1 MTARRAV
8 LVVTIALAGLVIAPV
23 AAAHDPDG
31 DHHGHK
37 GDFVPVHRLAGS
49 SGGELLRDWWET
61 VLPIP
66 AATNPITPGVPELC
80 FDIGHRGKVATF
92 ATVNETATC
101 TIKAGQPLFLV
112 NFAVECSSAE
122 PPPFF
127 GATEEEQRACVEG
140 FLANPDVLAIRLS
153 LDGGEP
159 EDVHNERFE
168 LITPQGETV
177 FPADAIFDAT
187 PGPATFVG
195 GDWAAT
201 LRRKLRP
208 GQHTIAIEIQLVE
221 ETFNSLLTLDV
232 VRGHDHD

>member
-8 LVVTIALAGLVIAPV
+8 LVITIALAGLMVAPV
-23 AAAHDPDG
+23 VAADDRDG
-31 DHHGHK
+31 DRHGHK

-49 SGGELLRDWWET
+49 TGGELLREWWET

-66 AATNPITPGVPELC
+66 AATNPITPGAPELC
-80 FDIGHRGKVATF
+80 FNIGRRGKVATF

-101 TIKAGQPLFLV
+101 TIKAGQRLFV
-112 NFAVECSSAE
+112 PGIPVECSSAE

-127 GATEEEQRACVEG
+127 GATEEEQRACVEDFMAG
-140 FLANPDVLAIRLS
+140 PTVVAIRLS

-159 EDVHNERFE
+159 QDVRNERFE
-168 LITPQGETV
+168 VITPQGETV
-177 FPADAIFDAT
+177 FPEDPIFDAT

-195 GDWAAT
+195 GDWSST

-208 GQHTIAIEIQLVE
+208 GQHTIAIEIQLVDQ
-221 ETFNSLLTLDV
+221 TFNTLLTLNV

>member
-1 MTARRAV
+1 MPARRAV

-23 AAAHDPDG
+23 AAAHDRGG

-66 AATNPITPGVPELC
+66 AATNPIIPGVPELC
-80 FDIGHRGKVATF
+80 FDVGHRGKVATF

-101 TIKAGQPLFLV
+101 TMKANERLFLV
-112 NFAVECSSAE
+112 TFAVECSSAE
-122 PPPFF
+122 LEPFF
-127 GATEEEQRACVEG
+127 GATEEEQRACVEDFMDDPG
-140 FLANPDVLAIRLS
+140 ILAIRLS
-153 LDGGEP
+153 LDGGEF
-159 EDVHNERFE
+159 EDVYSERFE

-177 FPADAIFDAT
+177 FPEGAIFDAT

-208 GQHTIAIEIQLVE
+208 GQHTIALEVQFVD
-221 ETFNSLLTLDV
+221 ETFTTLLTLNV